1 VSLAAL
7 SAMTKSMRARG
18 PDAAGVFAQGGQAF
32 GHRRLSILD
41 LHPPRSSR

>member
-1 VSLAAL
+1 
-7 SAMTKSMRARG
+7 MTKSMRARG